1 MADYEQSKT
10 IDAPPEEVFA
20 WLSDVGNLPGY
31 LPPVTDASIE
41 GPSAE
46 GAPGQRV
53 RLSLE
58 FPNGGS
64 FDSEGYLAADERER
78 RLDWGAE
85 GDRDYSGW
93 LTVANHGEGQ
103 SEVVVHLS
111 FGERSV
117 EGEIQAGSPE
127 DRDPLHE
134 AIGATLESVRRQIEE
149 GAGKVQP
156 PPPPEGAQPPPD
168 GAR

>member
-1 MADYEQSKT
+1 MGEYEQSKT
-10 IDAPPEEVFA
+10 IDAPPEAVFS

-58 FPNGGS
+58 FPNGAS
-64 FDSEGYLAADERER
+64 FDSEGYLAADDHER
-78 RLDWGAE
+78 RLEWGAE

-93 LTVANHGEGQ
+93 LTVANHGEDQ

-117 EGEIQAGSPE
+117 EGEIQGESPE
-127 DRDPLHE
+127 ERDPLHE